1 MHLPLSLKDDMFK
14 PRLLKGEPAI
24 TETASNQEPRA
35 RMATVRIC
43 NRFEESGL
51 NIHRFQET

>member
-24 TETASNQEPRA
+24 TETASNEEPI
-35 RMATVRIC
+35 RIC
-43 NRFEESGL
+43 NRF
-51 NIHRFQET
+51 QEVRPQYKPEVATLMHIN